1 MTKTYSKPAEV
12 ERNFLQHQTQQ
23 QGNMKAM
30 PQDLEAKVP
39 TKAEVGWAV
48 RQGRRGVPWLGA
60 ASTQQCP
67 GCPQSSY
74 RASTHSKADSDANTQ
89 MPTAVLDTR
98 NNQPKAEN

>member
-30 PQDLEAKVP
+30 PQDLEAK
-39 TKAEVGWAV
+39 V